1 MSETKETDR
10 RRGEV
15 GVELNYSDSGR
26 DVLWTQDWMNVL
38 GLTREKAAEAGALVS
53 SIIKDGSV
61 LGRRRA
67 ELTATLVGILNGS
80 HICRT
85 FHGESLRDIS
95 DYDHLVYHL
104 EHDYTLL
111 ELDDQER
118 EMLEF
123 AATLLLAPGRLDE
136 SDVQSLY
143 TAGFTENELIEL
155 VTVIS
160 LCSLNNRLSAAQG
173 ADIESDY

>member
-1 MSETKETDR
+1 MSEIKEADR
-10 RRGEV
+10 RRDAG
-15 GVELNYSDSGR
+15 GVEQTYADSGR
-26 DVLWTQDWMNVL
+26 DVLWTQDWMSLL
-38 GLTREKAAEAGALVS
+38 GLTRQMAAEAGALVS
-53 SIIKDGSV
+53 SITKDGSV

-80 HICRT
+80 HICST
-85 FHGESLRDIS
+85 PHGESLRDIS
-95 DYDHLVYHL
+95 DDDHLVYHL

-123 AATLLLAPGRLDE
+123 SVRLLLTPGRLDE

-155 VTVIS
+155 VTVVS
-160 LCSLNNRLSAAQG
+160 LCSLNNRLSAPSG
-173 ADIESDY
+173 RGF